1 MDYRNYYYIFFFI
14 IIVLLIFIKYFNYEE
29 LFEYIFQE
37 SFEEDDDEDIEEGFQ
52 EGIKFPS
59 IGSIKRAFQKPIKK
73 AQKGINKAIKS
84 SQKGINT
91 AINKTKKALG
101 GPLMQMFKAFK
112 RLPGRFRNI
121 QKGFNN
127 IFFGIG
133 NVFKYLGIGI
143 GRGIEDISLL
153 IAYTFEYLFSYIL
166 CGVKFISNIPN
177 CILYYS
183 VDCIIQIFYLPIRIT
198 LWFMYIFLRINLYP
212 AVNEVW
218 KMAEWVN
225 SKIYTTFGFNI
236 IRWPKNVRD
245 ECYNCKR
252 LKTSVLMQKGK
263 EIDYDFKHNI
273 PNIMKKGGRQIKLGG
288 RQINRA
294 FK

>member
-1 MDYRNYYYIFFFI
+1 
-14 IIVLLIFIKYFNYEE
+14 
-29 LFEYIFQE
+29 
-37 SFEEDDDEDIEEGFQ
+37 
-52 EGIKFPS
+52 
-59 IGSIKRAFQKPIKK
+59 
-73 AQKGINKAIKS
+73 
-84 SQKGINT
+84 
-91 AINKTKKALG
+91 
-101 GPLMQMFKAFK
+101 
-112 RLPGRFRNI
+112 
-121 QKGFNN
+121 
-127 IFFGIG
+127 
-133 NVFKYLGIGI
+133 
-143 GRGIEDISLL
+143 
-153 IAYTFEYLFSYIL
+153 
-166 CGVKFISNIPN
+166 
-177 CILYYS
+177 
-183 VDCIIQIFYLPIRIT
+183 
-198 LWFMYIFLRINLYP
+198 MYIFLRINLYP